1 MFVIYTQVPN
11 MCFTT
16 ITRDLACWIFT
27 LANPS
32 VRRHYLTEL
41 LHNYATTLTNALSL
55 LGINHEKFGVT
66 FHQFCN
72 HFFSETEVGLLVSIL
87 VAMNDTS
94 EEDINNYLNGHV
106 INEAEK
112 PNSECKS
119 STSPVSIPLSSFR
132 LKYLEHLI
140 DDIYCFLNQEQRV
153 RSYEI
158 LC

>member
-1 MFVIYTQVPN
+1 MQVPN

-32 VRRHYLTEL
+32 VRRHYLTEV

-66 FHQFCN
+66 FHQFCK

-119 STSPVSIPLSSFR
+119 SSSPVSIPLSSFR
-132 LKYLEHLI
+132 LQYLEHLI

>member
-1 MFVIYTQVPN
+1 

-32 VRRHYLTEL
+32 VRRHYLIEV
-41 LHNYATTLTNALSL
+41 LHNYATTLTNALAL
-55 LGINHEKFGVT
+55 LGINYEKLGVT
-66 FHQFCN
+66 FHQFCK
-72 HFFSETEVGLLVSIL
+72 HFYSETEVGLLVSIL

-94 EEDINNYLNGHV
+94 EEDINNYLNGQV
-106 INEAEK
+106 INGESS
-112 PNSECKS
+112 SES
-119 STSPVSIPLSSFR
+119 SSSRVSVPLSSFR
-132 LKYLEHLI
+132 LQYLEHLV

>member
-1 MFVIYTQVPN
+1 

-32 VRRHYLTEL
+32 VRRHYLTDV
-41 LHNYATTLTNALSL
+41 LHNYVTTLTNALSL
-55 LGINHEKFGVT
+55 LDINHEKFGVT
-66 FHQFCN
+66 FHQFCK

-94 EEDINNYLNGHV
+94 EEDIDNYLNGHV
-106 INEAEK
+106 KNEAGK
-112 PNSECKS
+112 SNTECKTAS
-119 STSPVSIPLSSFR
+119 LVSVPLSSFR
-132 LKYLEHLI
+132 LQYLEHLI